1 MKIDDFM
8 SLISSTVSPS
18 WAEPWD
24 NCGVTVR
31 ARSDSVDKIAV
42 ALDPSVESVIM
53 AESEGCNCLL
63 THHPLIFSPIR
74 NLSYNEPVGA
84 ALSELILRE
93 MSAICCHT
101 NWDSSPVGTNVSLA
115 KAICMDDV
123 RPLISGVNGRWGDGA
138 VGEIGPLSMDDLMD
152 LLKARWGVSFSR
164 VWGNPGNVSRVAIC
178 GGSGGALWKNA
189 LSSGAQVYVTA
200 DLKYHDVQDALFSGL
215 SLIQLDHGEMEWA
228 TMADLAAVVSC
239 SSGIE
244 TVLLP
249 ISTLSR
255 SIL

>member
-1 MKIDDFM
+1 MKIDYFM
-8 SLISSTVSPS
+8 SLISSVASPS
-18 WAEPWD
+18 WAEAWD

-31 ARSDSVDKIAV
+31 SRSDSVEKIAV
-42 ALDPSVESVIM
+42 ALDPSVESVVM
-53 AESEGCNCLL
+53 AESEGCDCLL

-84 ALSELILRE
+84 TLYELILKE

-115 KAICMDDV
+115 KALGMEEV
-123 RPLISGVNGRWGDGA
+123 SPLIPGGNGSWGDGV
-138 VGEIGPLSMDDLMD
+138 VGEIGPLPIDDLLE
-152 LLKARWGVSFSR
+152 LLRARWGVSCSR
-164 VWGNPGNVSRVAIC
+164 AWGNPGDVSRIAIC
-178 GGSGGALWKNA
+178 GGSGGSLWRSA

-228 TMADLAAVVSC
+228 TMADLAANVSRV
-239 SSGIE
+239 SGLE
-244 TVLLP
+244 TVLLS

>member
-8 SLISSTVSPS
+8 SLISSFASPS

-31 ARSDSVDKIAV
+31 GRSDSVDKIAV

-53 AESEGCNCLL
+53 AESEGCDCLL

-74 NLSYNEPVGA
+74 GLSYDNPVGA
-84 ALSELILRE
+84 ALSELILRD

-115 KAICMDDV
+115 EAIALSNV
-123 RPLISGVNGRWGDGA
+123 RPLIPGSDGKWGDGA
-138 VGEIGPLSMDDLMD
+138 VGEIDSVSMGELLE
-152 LLKARWGVSFSR
+152 LLKTRWRVSFSR
-164 VWGNPGNVSRVAIC
+164 VWGDPGDVSRVAIC
-178 GGSGGALWKNA
+178 GGSGGSLWKDA

-200 DLKYHDVQDALFSGL
+200 DLKYHDVQDALFAGL

-228 TMADLAAVVSC
+228 TMADLAANVSHV
-239 SSGIE
+239 SGVD

-249 ISTLSR
+249 ISTL
-255 SIL
+255 